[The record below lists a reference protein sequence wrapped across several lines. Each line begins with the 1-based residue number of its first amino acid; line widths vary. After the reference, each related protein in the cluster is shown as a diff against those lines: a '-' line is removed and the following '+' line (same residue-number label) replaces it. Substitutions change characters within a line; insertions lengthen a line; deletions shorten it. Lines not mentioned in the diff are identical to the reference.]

1 MFTPKLT
8 MVQKLSNGKYE
19 FENGTVAVRTQDGG
33 YKISGSKKS
42 RKLRKKRISK
52 KKNTT
57 KRTSRKNT
65 TKRTSRKNTTK
76 RTSKKPS
83 KYSDTQTGGILNVEN
98 NDVTNNDKLKL
109 TVRMLRDFYLKNY

>member
-1 MFTPKLT
+1 

-65 TKRTSRKNTTK
+65 TKRTSK

-83 KYSDTQTGGILNVEN
+83 KYYDTQTGGILNVEN

>member
-1 MFTPKLT
+1 

>member
-1 MFTPKLT
+1 

-52 KKNTT
+52 KKNT
-57 KRTSRKNT
+57 KRTS
-65 TKRTSRKNTTK
+65 K

-83 KYSDTQTGGILNVEN
+83 KYYDTQTGGILNVEN

-109 TVRMLRDFYLKNY
+109 TVRMLRDFYLKKY

>member
-1 MFTPKLT
+1 

-65 TKRTSRKNTTK
+65 TKRTS
-76 RTSKKPS
+76 KKPS

>member
-65 TKRTSRKNTTK
+65 TKRTS
-76 RTSKKPS
+76 KKPS